1 LALFDIIYLN
11 QILTSFTFLI
21 LFFQD
26 DDEEE
31 ENVPLVRKRKQPS
44 TSTSQPKEGGPST
57 QEVKEDEAAK
67 AKKKKKKVEE
77 NTAQQAP
84 TKDQWEE
91 KRTKKKSEN
100 KRADAVVKAKPTIKK
115 SKVPRALKIHTSSE
129 SGGNLT
135 PRSDT
140 AKNDVVELD
149 QTVKPVGEETAGPKG
164 DPASQLETL
173 VKDRKLDDEGKQN
186 DQQGNEDAPNTEKEK
201 DNLTVPEVEAKEV
214 YFTLFFNFKFSISFL
229 SLN

>member
-21 LFFQD
+21 LLFQD

-31 ENVPLVRKRKQPS
+31 EKVPLVRKRKQPS

-84 TKDQWEE
+84 TKDQGEE
-91 KRTKKKSEN
+91 KRKKKKIEN
-100 KRADAVVKAKPTIKK
+100 KRADVVVKVKPAIKK
-115 SKVPRALKIHTSSE
+115 SKVPRALKIHTPSE
-129 SGGNLT
+129 SSDSPT
-135 PRSDT
+135 PRNNT
-140 AKNDVVELD
+140 ENNDVVD
-149 QTVKPVGEETAGPKG
+149 PDHTVKTAGEATARPKG
-164 DPASQLETL
+164 NPASQSGTL
-173 VKDRKLDDEGKQN
+173 VKDLR
-186 DQQGNEDAPNTEKEK
+186 PN
-201 DNLTVPEVEAKEV
+201 
-214 YFTLFFNFKFSISFL
+214 
-229 SLN
+229 